1 MQRFPN
7 EAPTPQAATLHEV
20 IRYYVNEN
28 ERRAEESVEGLTADQ
43 VNHDPGHGAWSIGQL
58 LKHQYDLIGM
68 VTEAL
73 RIGSTKNLEVLD
85 IGGEG
90 DWNLD
95 HLMAARRTLAE
106 CFFEV
111 FNSMETEE
119 LMGLQPDANPP
130 RWAEWP
136 ILMRILRP
144 ILDIATHIGQVNY
157 ARRQL
162 GNPVG
167 SGSGKR

>member
-1 MQRFPN
+1 MRQFPN

-28 ERRAEESVEGLTADQ
+28 ERRAAESAAGLTPDE
-43 VNHDPGHGAWSIGQL
+43 VNSDPGHGAWGIGQL
-58 LKHQYDLIGM
+58 VKHQNDLVGM
-68 VTEAL
+68 VTETL
-73 RIGSTKNLEVLD
+73 KPGSTKDLALPDV
-85 IGGEG
+85 GTTG
-90 DWNLD
+90 DWNLEN
-95 HLMAARRTLAE
+95 LMAARRQLTE
-106 CFFEV
+106 RFFEV
-111 FNSMETEE
+111 FESVTPED
-119 LMGLQPDANPP
+119 LMGVQPEAYPP

-167 SGSGKR
+167 SSGAKR